1 MSNAIPSPLRAAA
14 GLAAITID
22 EAKRLPARLIGLPV
36 SAASTALQASLKVQQ
51 RYAGLIV
58 RGDELLSG
66 LKPEP
71 EEAPSWAK
79 FDDEDPAEAAVAEPT
94 VAEPAVTESLPLEGY
109 DELTVPQLR
118 ARMRKLT
125 AGEVQALLD
134 HESAHAARPPYL
146 TMLANRLETLRS
158 S

>member
-14 GLAAITID
+14 GLAAMTID

-51 RYAGLIV
+51 QYAGLIV

-66 LKPEP
+66 FRPEP

-79 FDDEDPAEAAVAEPT
+79 FDDEPRFED
-94 VAEPAVTESLPLEGY
+94 EPAYAGEPDSDPTGDLPLTGY
-109 DELTVPQLR
+109 DALTVPQLR
-118 ARMRKLT
+118 ARMRRLS
-125 AGEVQALLD
+125 AAEVQQLLD
-134 HESAHAARPPYL
+134 YESGHAARPPYL

>member
-1 MSNAIPSPLRAAA
+1 
-14 GLAAITID
+14 TID

-51 RYAGLIV
+51 QYAGLIV

-66 LKPEP
+66 RGPEP

-79 FDDEDPAEAAVAEPT
+79 FDDEEP
-94 VAEPAVTESLPLEGY
+94 EPGGDDELPLEGY

-125 AGEVQALLD
+125 AAEVQTLLD